1 LNKSSGFLRMIS
13 ILAALLLALAAAS
26 CKSRT
31 GSADTVVVGS
41 KHFTEQEVLGEM
53 LSILIEQRAGLT
65 AVKKLNLGGTM
76 VCFNALRAG
85 DVDVYVEYTGTGLVN
100 ILDKEAIR
108 DPDKAYETVKEDFKK
123 KYGLVWLRPLGFN
136 NTYTLTMRK
145 EQAKALG
152 IKTISD
158 LEKYRDR
165 LQPGF
170 DAEFMER
177 PDGYPGLTRHYGFQF
192 KKKPKQMDPGLMYK
206 ALQEGAVDV
215 IDGFATDGRIPAY
228 GLVTLK
234 DDRGFFPPYYAAPLA
249 RSETLSKYPRLREAL
264 NLLGGR
270 ISDEAMQKLNFEV
283 DEKERR
289 PADVAREFLK
299 SEGLIK

>member
-192 KKKPKQMDPGLMYK
+192 KKKPRQMDPGLMYK